1 MDVEIQTQ
9 HIAMHAGWSALI
21 EERLARLARH
31 HPRLIRVHVTLKHG
45 GHHRGGAE
53 EVDVL
58 ASCPGAT
65 VRAAKREPRMQD
77 AVHAA
82 LDAIERE
89 LAAHRA
95 GRRASSRHGRRG

>member
-1 MDVEIQTQ
+1 MDVEMQTQ
-9 HIAMHAGWSALI
+9 QTAMQAGWSDLI
-21 EERLARLARH
+21 EQRLARLARR

-65 VRAAKREPRMQD
+65 LRAAKREPRMQD

-95 GRRASSRHGRRG
+95 GRRAFCRRARRG